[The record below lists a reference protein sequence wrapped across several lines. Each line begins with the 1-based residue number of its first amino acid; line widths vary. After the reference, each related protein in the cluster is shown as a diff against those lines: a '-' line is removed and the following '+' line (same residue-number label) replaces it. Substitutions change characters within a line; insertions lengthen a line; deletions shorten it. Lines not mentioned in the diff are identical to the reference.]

1 MKDELHTLEA
11 NHTSYL
17 TDFPQAKFQLVIGG
31 FITSNIVLMAPS
43 KVTKLGLWPRV
54 THNKRELIF
63 YFLFFHFLDIFLP
76 VAKLI
81 TCAPSPC
88 SFCHSELA
96 FTIVRCG

>member
-54 THNKRELIF
+54 THNKRELNF
-63 YFLFFHFLDIFLP
+63 
-76 VAKLI
+76 
-81 TCAPSPC
+81 
-88 SFCHSELA
+88 
-96 FTIVRCG
+96 